1 MVRFFIAAFLVV
13 FFLDG
18 AAQKSKDS
26 KAQTLFTIGDEPVSG
41 DEFVYLYKKNHQDK
55 AEYTPQ
61 KIDEYLKLYINFK
74 LKVREARSRGI
85 DTTSAFVKEFDTY
98 REELKKPYLPE
109 GKLIDSLVKVT
120 YQRLQEEVHVSHILI
135 SLKAEAAPADTL
147 QAFNKAL
154 DLKSRALAGE
164 DFGSLAALYSE
175 EPMAKSTKGD
185 LGYFTALQ
193 MVYPFEN
200 AAYQAKKGEI
210 IGPVRTRFGY
220 HVLNVMDRKPSRG
233 EVEVSHIMI
242 RTGSEHDAAKA
253 RNLIFEIDDQLKGGV
268 SWNDLCKQ
276 YSEDPSTKNSGGK
289 LRPFG
294 VGAMASVPAFDKA
307 AFSLQNPGDL
317 SDPVQTQYGWHIIRL
332 ERKIPL
338 PSFEELAPA
347 LKSRVARDERAQISR
362 LALMKKL
369 KKDFSFTEDQEIK
382 AKIFALADT
391 ALTKGRW
398 KWVKQSTTTFYDK
411 TLFTLTKKPVS
422 ASSFLTYMEQNQKA
436 TNLNPANYVE
446 QLYNAFVEREINH
459 VLEAKIIQEHPDFER
474 LLKEYYEGIL
484 LFDIM
489 EKEVW
494 QKASDDSVVQQHF
507 FDAHREKYAAG
518 ERVHAI
524 IYTLK
529 SLQSGALLKS
539 AIEKNDTTAIREMIQ
554 SKTAKPEE
562 GIFQKDDRQVLSG
575 IEWAPGLYTAE
586 NNRMYYLVQV
596 KEMVPPGKLT
606 FEEARAMVISDF
618 QDHLEKEWINQLTK
632 KYPVKVNEKTRKHV
646 VEKLSH

>member
-1 MVRFFIAAFLVV
+1 MVRFFIAAFLVL

-18 AAQKSKDS
+18 AAQKSKNL
-26 KAQTLFTIGDEPVSG
+26 KTQTLFTIGEEPVSAN
-41 DEFVYLYKKNHQDK
+41 EFEYLYKKNHQDK
-55 AEYTPQ
+55 AEYTSQ

-85 DTTSAFVKEFDTY
+85 DTTAAFLKEYETY
-98 REELKKPYLPE
+98 KEELKKPYLPE

-120 YQRLQEEVHVSHILI
+120 YQRLQEEVRASHILI
-135 SLKAEAAPADTL
+135 SLKADATPADTL
-147 QAFNKAL
+147 LAFNKAL
-154 DLKSRALAGE
+154 DIKAKALAGE

-200 AAYQAKKGEI
+200 AAYLAKKGEI

-220 HVLNVMDRKPSRG
+220 HILNVADRKPSRG

-242 RTGSEHDAAKA
+242 RTGNEHDATKA

-268 SWNDLCKQ
+268 NWNDLCRQ
-276 YSEDPSTKNSGGK
+276 YSEDPATKNSGGK

-338 PSFEELAPA
+338 PSFEELAPN
-347 LKSRVARDERAQISR
+347 LKSRIARDERAQVSR

-369 KKDFSFTEDQEIK
+369 KKDFSFAENQEIK
-382 AKIFALADT
+382 TKVFALADT
-391 ALTKGRW
+391 FLTKGRW
-398 KWVKQSTTTFYDK
+398 NWTAQSTTALNDK
-411 TLFTLTKKPVS
+411 TLFTLKSKSVS
-422 ASSFLTYMEQNQKA
+422 ALSFLTYVKQNQGT
-436 TNLNPANYVE
+436 TNLHPSGYME

-459 VLEAKIIQEHPDFER
+459 MLETKIIQEHPDFEM

-494 QKASDDSVVQQHF
+494 QKASDDSAGQQNF
-507 FDAHREKYAAG
+507 FNTRLEKYSAG
-518 ERVHAI
+518 ERVNAT
-524 IYTLK
+524 IYALK
-529 SLQSGALLKS
+529 SPQTGTLLKG
-539 AIEKNDTTAIREMIQ
+539 AIERNDSTTIRELIQ
-554 SKTAKPEE
+554 SKAARSEE
-562 GIFQKDDRQVLSG
+562 GIFQKDDRQVLSVV
-575 IEWAPGLYTAE
+575 EWSPGLYAAE
-586 NNRMYYLVQV
+586 NNGMYYLVQI
-596 KEMVPPGKLT
+596 KEMVPPGNLK
-606 FEEARAMVISDF
+606 FDEARAMVISDY
-618 QDHLEKEWINQLTK
+618 QDHLEKEWISQLNK
-632 KYPVKVNEKTRKHV
+632 KYPVKINEKARKYV

>member
-1 MVRFFIAAFLVV
+1 MVRFFIAAFLVL

-18 AAQKSKDS
+18 AAQKSKNS
-26 KAQTLFTIGDEPVSG
+26 KTQTLFTVGEEPVSAN
-41 DEFVYLYKKNHQDK
+41 EFEYLYKKNHQDK
-55 AEYTPQ
+55 AEYTSQ

-85 DTTSAFVKEFDTY
+85 DTTAAFLKEYETY
-98 REELKKPYLPE
+98 KEELKKPYLPE

-120 YQRLQEEVHVSHILI
+120 YQRLQEEVRASHILI
-135 SLKAEAAPADTL
+135 SLKADATPADTL
-147 QAFNKAL
+147 LAFNKAL
-154 DLKSRALAGE
+154 DIKAKALAGE

-200 AAYQAKKGEI
+200 AAYLAKKGEI

-220 HVLNVMDRKPSRG
+220 HILNVADRKPSRG

-242 RTGSEHDAAKA
+242 RTGNEHDATKA

-268 SWNDLCKQ
+268 NWNDLCRQ
-276 YSEDPSTKNSGGK
+276 YSEDPATKNSGGK

-338 PSFEELAPA
+338 PSFEELAPN
-347 LKSRVARDERAQISR
+347 LKSRIARDERAQVSR

-369 KKDFSFTEDQEIK
+369 KKDFSFAENQEIK
-382 AKIFALADT
+382 TKVFALADT
-391 ALTKGRW
+391 FLTKGRW
-398 KWVKQSTTTFYDK
+398 NWTAQSTTALNDK
-411 TLFTLTKKPVS
+411 TLFTLKSKSVS
-422 ASSFLTYMEQNQKA
+422 ALSFLTYVKQNQGT
-436 TNLNPANYVE
+436 TNLHPFGYME

-459 VLEAKIIQEHPDFER
+459 MLETKIIQEHPDFEM

-494 QKASDDSVVQQHF
+494 QKASDDSAGQQNF
-507 FDAHREKYAAG
+507 FNTRLEKYSAG
-518 ERVHAI
+518 ERVNAT
-524 IYTLK
+524 IYALK
-529 SLQSGALLKS
+529 SPQTGTLLKG
-539 AIEKNDTTAIREMIQ
+539 AIERNDSTTIRELIQ
-554 SKTAKPEE
+554 SKAARSEE
-562 GIFQKDDRQVLSG
+562 GIFQKDDRQVLSVV
-575 IEWAPGLYTAE
+575 EWSPGLYAAE
-586 NNRMYYLVQV
+586 NNGMYYLVQI
-596 KEMVPPGKLT
+596 KEMVPPGNLK
-606 FEEARAMVISDF
+606 FDEARAMVISDY
-618 QDHLEKEWINQLTK
+618 QDHLEKEWISQLNK
-632 KYPVKVNEKTRKHV
+632 KYPVKINEKARKYV

>member
-1 MVRFFIAAFLVV
+1 MVRFFIAAFLVL

-18 AAQKSKDS
+18 AAQKSKNL
-26 KAQTLFTIGDEPVSG
+26 KTQTLFTVGEEPVSAN
-41 DEFVYLYKKNHQDK
+41 EFEYLYKKNHQDK
-55 AEYTPQ
+55 AEYTSQ

-85 DTTSAFVKEFDTY
+85 DTTAAFLKEYETY
-98 REELKKPYLPE
+98 KEELKKPYLPE

-120 YQRLQEEVHVSHILI
+120 YQRLQEEVRASHILI
-135 SLKAEAAPADTL
+135 SLKADATPADTL
-147 QAFNKAL
+147 LAFNKAL
-154 DLKSRALAGE
+154 DIKAKALAGE

-200 AAYQAKKGEI
+200 AAYLAKKGEI

-220 HVLNVMDRKPSRG
+220 HILNVADRKPSRG

-242 RTGSEHDAAKA
+242 RTGNEHDATKA

-268 SWNDLCKQ
+268 NWNDLCRQ
-276 YSEDPSTKNSGGK
+276 YSEDPATKNSGGK

-338 PSFEELAPA
+338 PSFEELAPN
-347 LKSRVARDERAQISR
+347 LKSRIARDERAQVSR

-369 KKDFSFTEDQEIK
+369 KKDFSFAENQEIK
-382 AKIFALADT
+382 TKVFALADT
-391 ALTKGRW
+391 FLTKGRW
-398 KWVKQSTTTFYDK
+398 NWTAQSTTALNDK
-411 TLFTLTKKPVS
+411 TLFTLKSKSVS
-422 ASSFLTYMEQNQKA
+422 ALSFLTYVKQNQGT
-436 TNLNPANYVE
+436 TNLHPSGYME

-459 VLEAKIIQEHPDFER
+459 MLETKIIQEHPDFEM

-494 QKASDDSVVQQHF
+494 QKASDDSAGQQNF
-507 FDAHREKYAAG
+507 FNTRLEKYSAG
-518 ERVHAI
+518 ERVNAT
-524 IYTLK
+524 IYALK
-529 SLQSGALLKS
+529 SPQTGTLLKG
-539 AIEKNDTTAIREMIQ
+539 AIERNDSTTIRELIQ
-554 SKTAKPEE
+554 SKAARSEE
-562 GIFQKDDRQVLSG
+562 GIFQKDDRQVLSVV
-575 IEWAPGLYTAE
+575 EWSPGLYAAE
-586 NNRMYYLVQV
+586 NNGMYYLVQI
-596 KEMVPPGKLT
+596 KEMVPPGNLK
-606 FEEARAMVISDF
+606 FDEARAMVISDY
-618 QDHLEKEWINQLTK
+618 QDHLEKEWISQLNK
-632 KYPVKVNEKTRKHV
+632 KYPVKINEKARKYV

>member
-1 MVRFFIAAFLVV
+1 MVRFFIAAFLVL

-18 AAQKSKDS
+18 AAQKSKNL
-26 KAQTLFTIGDEPVSG
+26 KTQTLFTVGEEPVSAN
-41 DEFVYLYKKNHQDK
+41 EFEYLYKKNHQDK
-55 AEYTPQ
+55 AEYTSQ

-85 DTTSAFVKEFDTY
+85 DTTAAFLKEYETY
-98 REELKKPYLPE
+98 KEELKKPYLPE

-120 YQRLQEEVHVSHILI
+120 YQRLQEEVRASHILI
-135 SLKAEAAPADTL
+135 SLKADATPADTL
-147 QAFNKAL
+147 LTFNKAL
-154 DLKSRALAGE
+154 DIKAKALAGE

-200 AAYQAKKGEI
+200 AAYLAKKGEI

-220 HVLNVMDRKPSRG
+220 HILNVADRKPSRG

-242 RTGSEHDAAKA
+242 RTGNEHDATKA

-268 SWNDLCKQ
+268 NWNDLCRQ
-276 YSEDPSTKNSGGK
+276 YSEDPATKNSGGK

-338 PSFEELAPA
+338 PSFEELAPN
-347 LKSRVARDERAQISR
+347 LKSRIARDERAQVSR

-369 KKDFSFTEDQEIK
+369 KKDFSFAENQEIK
-382 AKIFALADT
+382 TKVFALADT
-391 ALTKGRW
+391 FLTKGRW
-398 KWVKQSTTTFYDK
+398 NWTAQSTTALNDK
-411 TLFTLTKKPVS
+411 TLFTLKSKSVS
-422 ASSFLTYMEQNQKA
+422 ALSFLTYVKQNQGT
-436 TNLNPANYVE
+436 TNLHPSGYME

-459 VLEAKIIQEHPDFER
+459 MLETKIIQEHPDFEM

-494 QKASDDSVVQQHF
+494 QKASDDSAGQQNF
-507 FDAHREKYAAG
+507 FNTRLEKYSAG
-518 ERVHAI
+518 ERVNAT
-524 IYTLK
+524 IYALK
-529 SLQSGALLKS
+529 SPQTGTLLKG
-539 AIEKNDTTAIREMIQ
+539 AIERNDSTTIRELIQ
-554 SKTAKPEE
+554 SKAARSEE
-562 GIFQKDDRQVLSG
+562 GIFQKDDRQVLSVV
-575 IEWAPGLYTAE
+575 EWSPGLYAAE
-586 NNRMYYLVQV
+586 NNGMYYLVQI
-596 KEMVPPGKLT
+596 KEMVPPGNLK
-606 FEEARAMVISDF
+606 FDEARAMVISDY
-618 QDHLEKEWINQLTK
+618 QDHLEKEWISQLNK
-632 KYPVKVNEKTRKHV
+632 KYPVKINEKARKYV

>member
-1 MVRFFIAAFLVV
+1 MVRFFIAAFLVL

-18 AAQKSKDS
+18 AAQKSKNL
-26 KAQTLFTIGDEPVSG
+26 KTQTLFTIGEEPVSAN
-41 DEFVYLYKKNHQDK
+41 EFEYLYKKNHQDK
-55 AEYTPQ
+55 AEYTSQ

-85 DTTSAFVKEFDTY
+85 DTTAAFLKEYETY
-98 REELKKPYLPE
+98 KEELKKPYLPE

-120 YQRLQEEVHVSHILI
+120 YQRLQEEVRASHILI
-135 SLKAEAAPADTL
+135 SLKADATPADTL
-147 QAFNKAL
+147 LAFNKAL
-154 DLKSRALAGE
+154 DIKAKALAGE

-200 AAYQAKKGEI
+200 AAYLAKKGEI

-220 HVLNVMDRKPSRG
+220 HILNVVDRKPSRG

-242 RTGSEHDAAKA
+242 RTGNEHDATKA

-268 SWNDLCKQ
+268 NWNDLCRQ
-276 YSEDPSTKNSGGK
+276 YSEDPATKNSGGK

-338 PSFEELAPA
+338 PSFEELAPN
-347 LKSRVARDERAQISR
+347 LKSRIARDERAQVSR

-369 KKDFSFTEDQEIK
+369 KKDFSFAENQEIK
-382 AKIFALADT
+382 TKVFALADT
-391 ALTKGRW
+391 FLTKGRW
-398 KWVKQSTTTFYDK
+398 NWTAQSTTALNDK
-411 TLFTLTKKPVS
+411 TLFTLKSKSVS
-422 ASSFLTYMEQNQKA
+422 ALSFLTYVKQNQGT
-436 TNLNPANYVE
+436 TNLHPSGYME

-459 VLEAKIIQEHPDFER
+459 MLETKIIQEHPDFEM

-494 QKASDDSVVQQHF
+494 QKASDDSAGQQNF
-507 FDAHREKYAAG
+507 FNTRLEKYSAG
-518 ERVHAI
+518 ERVNAT
-524 IYTLK
+524 IYALK
-529 SLQSGALLKS
+529 SPQTGTLLKG
-539 AIEKNDTTAIREMIQ
+539 AIERNDSTTIRELIQ
-554 SKTAKPEE
+554 SKAARSEE
-562 GIFQKDDRQVLSG
+562 GIFQKDDRQVLSVV
-575 IEWAPGLYTAE
+575 EWSPGLYAAE
-586 NNRMYYLVQV
+586 NNGMYYLVQI
-596 KEMVPPGKLT
+596 KEMVPPGNLK
-606 FEEARAMVISDF
+606 FDEARAMVISDY
-618 QDHLEKEWINQLTK
+618 QDHLEKEWISQLNK
-632 KYPVKVNEKTRKHV
+632 KYPVKINEKARKYV